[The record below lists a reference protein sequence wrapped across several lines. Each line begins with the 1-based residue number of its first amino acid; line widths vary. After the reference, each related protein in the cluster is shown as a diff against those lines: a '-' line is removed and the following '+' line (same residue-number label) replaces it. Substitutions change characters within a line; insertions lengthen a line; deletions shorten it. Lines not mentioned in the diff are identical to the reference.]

1 MGCLPLTEGDCGGAS
16 HPRRASCSDF
26 CYSPWFCGSLLVWIA
41 LAGVGFTIY
50 GPVWLA
56 IIGIVLVRITG
67 ACGAMI
73 RPFRG

>member
-1 MGCLPLTEGDCGGAS
+1 
-16 HPRRASCSDF
+16 
-26 CYSPWFCGSLLVWIA
+26 LVWIA

-67 ACGAMI
+67 TCGAMI

>member
-1 MGCLPLTEGDCGGAS
+1 M
-16 HPRRASCSDF
+16 
-26 CYSPWFCGSLLVWIA
+26 VWIA

-56 IIGIVLVRITG
+56 IIGIVLVRITD